1 MGYRSSVSYVIRF
14 ETHAKRDEYVALVL
28 AKNDPHLTKALGQC
42 YVPTSNEQ
50 LDDPVIYFNVV
61 DWKWYSDYPEVKAHT
76 TLYEWAH
83 ELYPDA
89 CDYRFIRV
97 GENPDDIDE
106 ESTHGNFD
114 EYDDLYPVSMIESR
128 FPEEYPLFD
137 PQGER
142 A

>member
-1 MGYRSSVSYVIRF
+1 MGYRSAVSYVIRF

-28 AKNDPHLTKALGQC
+28 AKNDPDLTKALGQC
-42 YVPTSNEQ
+42 YVPSPNEQ
-50 LDDPVIYFNVV
+50 LDDPIIYFNVV
-61 DWKWYSDYPEVKAHT
+61 DWKWYPNYPEVKAHT

-106 ESTHGNFD
+106 ESTHGSFD
-114 EYDDLYPVSMIESR
+114 EYDDLYPVSTIQSR
-128 FPEEYPLFD
+128 YPEEYPLFD

>member
-1 MGYRSSVSYVIRF
+1 MGYRSAVSYVIRF

-28 AKNDPHLTKALGQC
+28 AKNDPDLTKALGQC
-42 YVPTSNEQ
+42 YVPSPNEQ

-61 DWKWYSDYPEVKAHT
+61 DWKWYSEYPEVKAHT

-89 CDYRFIRV
+89 CDYRFVRV
-97 GENPDDIDE
+97 GENPDDIEE
-106 ESTHGNFD
+106 ESTHGEFD
-114 EYDDLYPVSMIESR
+114 ECEDLYPATFIESR
-128 FPEEYPLFD
+128 YPAKYPLFD